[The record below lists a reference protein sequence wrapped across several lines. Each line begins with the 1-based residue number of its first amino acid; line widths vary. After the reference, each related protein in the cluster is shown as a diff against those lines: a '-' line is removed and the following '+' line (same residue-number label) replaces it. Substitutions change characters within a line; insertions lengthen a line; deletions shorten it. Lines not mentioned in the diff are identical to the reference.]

1 MSLDYSIIGERLK
14 EARTK
19 NNLTQE
25 KLAEEIDVSV
35 AYLSRVE
42 CGSTKI
48 SLSRLIQICEK
59 LEITNGSILD
69 GTSKTSNTYL
79 NKEFSDLI
87 KNCSPE
93 KLKMIYD
100 ITKIIVNNK

>member
-1 MSLDYSIIGERLK
+1 MSLDYSVIGERLK
-14 EARTK
+14 EARMK
-19 NNLTQE
+19 KNLTQE

-35 AYLSRVE
+35 AFLSRVE

-48 SLSRLIQICEK
+48 SLPRLIEICEK

-79 NKEFSDLI
+79 NKEFSDLL
-87 KNCSPE
+87 KNCPSE
-93 KLKMIYD
+93 KMKMIYD
-100 ITKIIVNNK
+100 ITKVIVKS

>member
-14 EARTK
+14 EARMK
-19 NNLTQE
+19 KNLTQE

-35 AYLSRVE
+35 AFLSRVE

-48 SLSRLIQICEK
+48 SLPRLIEICEK
-59 LEITNGSILD
+59 LDITNGSILD

-87 KNCSPE
+87 KNCPPE
-93 KLKMIYD
+93 KLKMLYD
-100 ITKIIVNNK
+100 ISKIIINSN